1 MVYNIKVIISSLFIA
16 LGVLFFLYYLSID
29 LYIDLRVDTFVN
41 GSLFKFN
48 LINHMPDMVF
58 ILILIPTC
66 LMVNKLF
73 TKIAIR
79 SY

>member
-16 LGVLFFLYYLSID
+16 LGILFFLYYLSID

-48 LINHMPDMVF
+48 FVNHIPDIVLI
-58 ILILIPTC
+58 LLLIPTC
-66 LMVNKLF
+66 WIVKKLINPIKF
-73 TKIAIR
+73 V
-79 SY
+79 

>member
-29 LYIDLRVDTFVN
+29 FYIDLRVDTFVN

-48 LINHMPDMVF
+48 FVNHIPDMVL
-58 ILILIPTC
+58 ILLLIPTC
-66 LMVNKLF
+66 YLVKKLI
-73 TKIAIR
+73 KA
-79 SY
+79 

>member
-1 MVYNIKVIISSLFIA
+1 M
-16 LGVLFFLYYLSID
+16 
-29 LYIDLRVDTFVN
+29 RVDTFVN